1 MTEPLLDVKGLRV
14 SIGTA
19 DGLLRPVRGVSFNVA
34 RGETLAIVGESGC
47 GKSLTSLALMG
58 LLPVGAKVAAD
69 HVTLGGRSLMG
80 LSGGTAW
87 RGIRGAQMAMIFQDP
102 MTALDPCYRIGDQMT
117 EVLRQHR
124 PLSRVA
130 ALSRAAELLEKVGIS
145 LPGQRLRQY
154 PHELSGGLRQRVMI
168 AMALL
173 CEPQLIIADEPTT
186 ALDVTIQAQV
196 LRLLRRIQEDT
207 GVGLILITHDLGV
220 VAAVADRVAVMYG
233 GEIVESGPCEA
244 VLARPLHPYTEGLLR
259 ALPVPGETTRGGTL
273 GFIPG
278 VVPRPDAELTQCG
291 FIGRCPY
298 ACDACRTPIPLHEAS
313 GHRAVR
319 CVLPDD
325 GGGRAADAWA
335 RTAGAA

>member
-1 MTEPLLDVKGLRV
+1 M
-14 SIGTA
+14 
-19 DGLLRPVRGVSFNVA
+19 
-34 RGETLAIVGESGC
+34 
-47 GKSLTSLALMG
+47 
-58 LLPVGAKVAAD
+58 
-69 HVTLGGRSLMG
+69 
-80 LSGGTAW
+80 
-87 RGIRGAQMAMIFQDP
+87 
-102 MTALDPCYRIGDQMT
+102 
-117 EVLRQHR
+117 
-124 PLSRVA
+124 
-130 ALSRAAELLEKVGIS
+130 
-145 LPGQRLRQY
+145 
-154 PHELSGGLRQRVMI
+154 
-168 AMALL
+168 
-173 CEPQLIIADEPTT
+173 
-186 ALDVTIQAQV
+186 
-196 LRLLRRIQEDT
+196 
-207 GVGLILITHDLGV
+207 ILITHDLGV

-259 ALPVPGETTRGGTL
+259 ALPVPGETTRGGML

-298 ACDACRTPIPLHEAS
+298 VRDACRSPIPLHEAS